1 MELREAVRQRRSI
14 RRFLPEPV
22 SEELIQEIISD
33 ALWAPSW
40 GNTQPWEIV
49 AVTGEA
55 LEQFKK
61 ENREAIV
68 SGKPGDTEI
77 PIPIVWPETFKS
89 RYQSVGKK
97 LMESL
102 DIARDDKEGRGKFYT
117 QMFYLFDA
125 PVLLML
131 VVDKEVA
138 LEYAMLDIGIIQQNI
153 CLLAHDR
160 GLGTCIMAASITYP
174 EIVRRILSVP
184 ENKRVVMGTVLGWPD
199 KDVPVNNFERIRGDI
214 KEFLRFVK

>member
-14 RRFLPEPV
+14 RQFLAKSVPE
-22 SEELIQEIISD
+22 EIIREIISD

-55 LEQFKK
+55 LAQFKK
-61 ENREAIV
+61 ENLEAVV
-68 SGKPGDTEI
+68 SGKPANPEI
-77 PIPIVWPETFKS
+77 PIPMVWPERLKS
-89 RYQSVGKK
+89 RYQAVGKN

-102 DIARDDKEGRGKFYT
+102 DIARDDKEGRGKFYG

-125 PVLLML
+125 PALLML

-138 LEYAMLDIGIIQQNI
+138 LEYAMLDIGIIQQTI

-160 GLGTCIMAASITYP
+160 GLGTCIMAASISYP
-174 EIVRRILSVP
+174 EIVHRILSIP
-184 ENKRVVMGTVLGWPD
+184 ESKRVVMGTALGWPD
-199 KDVPVNNFERIRGDI
+199 RDSPVNNFKRVREDI
-214 KEFLRFVK
+214 EEFLRIVK